1 VCVPGCTVEET
12 FAGHNPV
19 YRQIYDEIMTHLDA
33 LGPVHADAVQV
44 GVFLKAANK
53 IGEIRPKARSL
64 QLYLSLPRTVED
76 PRIARHMRTAADKVG
91 HIIKLT
97 TLSDVDDKLR
107 DWLTE
112 AYVFAAHPS

>member
-12 FAGHNPV
+12 FAGHKPE
-19 YRQIYDEIMTHLDA
+19 YRLIYDEIMAHLES

-44 GVFLKAANK
+44 GVFLKAADK

-64 QLYLSLPRTVED
+64 QLYLSMPRTIED
-76 PRIARHMRTAADKVG
+76 PRIARRMRTAADKVG

-97 TLSDVDDKLR
+97 QLSDVDDTLL

-112 AYVFAAHPS
+112 AYDFASG